1 MSERVSTMS
10 ERMNAMFDHV
20 DTFIAL
26 LGGLGTIEKIF
37 HIFSWAQLN
46 IHHKPIGLLNANGFY
61 DNLLSLLDHV
71 VEQKFLT
78 SSARQIIT
86 FAATVEQLIDQLHSF
101 IPVID
106 FFMSRIECSNMK
118 SRKKLRLDL
127 SLSL

>member
-1 MSERVSTMS
+1 MS

-46 IHHKPIGLLNANGFY
+46 INQKPICLLNANGFY

-101 IPVID
+101 ISVID